1 MTDILFKQE
10 VYTIIG
16 YCIEVWKTLG
26 YGFSEVVYKDA
37 MELEFIEN
45 NIPYLREDELFVFY
59 KTRTLKHKF
68 RSDFTM
74 YDKII
79 VEVKANEVAA
89 FSEYFEQT
97 LNYLK
102 ASEFRL
108 GLIVNFGKRRL
119 EYKRIIV

>member
-16 YCIEVWKTLG
+16 YCMEVWRALG

-37 MELEFIEN
+37 MELEFMDN

-59 KTRTLKHKF
+59 KTRKLKHQF

-74 YDKII
+74 YEKII

-89 FSEYFEQT
+89 FGDHFEQT

-108 GLIVNFGKRRL
+108 GLIINFGRKRL